1 MPDYLLVLSE
11 CFPGAEA
18 YTAGDPT
25 VYGDLIWETTPI
37 LQATLDASD
46 CAINGPSITSIPD
59 PIIPNGGIPDGSHVQ
74 WNDTLGAFEFVMPA
88 AGSNSIGTLS
98 GDTGSSIADSAGD
111 TMTIAGDGGK
121 ISTVAS
127 DTTDTITISFA
138 GLDVDELLDV
148 DVTTNTPLA
157 DNYTLRYDTT
167 SGKWIATPSTSPPP
181 TGSFNVIQLFWGPI
195 AAITGTASI
204 PKDTSL
210 PEVTEGAKIWEDTI
224 TPTLAT
230 SSIRIAVNATFS
242 SSNASIELV
251 FAIFRGSTCI
261 GTAVN
266 TTANKSSGFAVSF
279 EIYDVPNTTSELT
292 YTCRVGRTS
301 SSGTWY
307 INDIHGDEGA
317 FSGTLA
323 QNSYSVEE
331 IGVVL

>member
-1 MPDYLLVLSE
+1 MPNYLLILSG

-25 VYGDLIWETTPI
+25 VYEDLIWETTPI
-37 LQATLDASD
+37 AKATLDASD
-46 CAINGPSITSIPD
+46 CAINGPSVTSIPD
-59 PIIPNGGIPDGSHVQ
+59 PIIPNGGIPDGSHIQ
-74 WNDTLGAFEFVMPA
+74 WNDTLGEFEFVIPA
-88 AGSNSIGTLS
+88 AGANSIGTIS
-98 GDTGSSIADSAGD
+98 GDTGSAVADSIGD

-127 DTTDTITISFA
+127 DTTDTITVSFA

-148 DVTTNTPLA
+148 DATTNAPLA
-157 DNYTLRYDTT
+157 DNYSLRYDTA
-167 SGKWIATPSTSPPP
+167 SSKWIATPDTSPPP
-181 TGSFNVIQLFWGPI
+181 SGGANFVQLFWGPI
-195 AAITGTASI
+195 QAISGTASI

-210 PEVTEGAKIWEDTI
+210 PLVTEGAEVWTQTI
-224 TPTLAT
+224 TPTSTT

-251 FAIFRGSTCI
+251 FAIFRDDVCV

-279 EIYDVPNTTSELT
+279 EIYDEPNTDVEVT
-292 YTCRVGRTS
+292 YACRCGRTGAN
-301 SSGTWY
+301 GTWY
-307 INDIHGDEGA
+307 INDIDSTTGA
-317 FSGTLA
+317 FAGTLA

-331 IGVVL
+331 IGVV